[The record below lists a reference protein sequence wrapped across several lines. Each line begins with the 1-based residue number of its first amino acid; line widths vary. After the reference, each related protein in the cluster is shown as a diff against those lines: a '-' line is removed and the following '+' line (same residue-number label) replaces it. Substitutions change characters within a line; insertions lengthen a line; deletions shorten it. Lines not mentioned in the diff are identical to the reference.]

1 MPLNM
6 STALRTARAQAI
18 IDAIDAG
25 STAGTIKF
33 YTATKPS
40 TGAAI
45 TTQTLLGTVLFQNV
59 SGTATTGVLTF
70 SATNNTPVL
79 ADGTISWARIAD
91 STNAFVM
98 DCDCGLSGSGATVIF
113 NNLDVLVG
121 GNFSILSA
129 QITEGNV

>member
-1 MPLNM
+1 MSLNM
-6 STALRTARAQAI
+6 STSLRTARAQAI

-33 YTATKPS
+33 YTSTKPS
-40 TGAAI
+40 TGASI

-59 SGTATTGVLTF
+59 CGTATAGVLTF
-70 SATNNTPVL
+70 SATANTAVL

-91 STNAFVM
+91 STGAFIM
-98 DCDCGLSGSGATVIF
+98 DVNCGLTGSGATIIF
-113 NNLDVLVG
+113 NNLDVIIG